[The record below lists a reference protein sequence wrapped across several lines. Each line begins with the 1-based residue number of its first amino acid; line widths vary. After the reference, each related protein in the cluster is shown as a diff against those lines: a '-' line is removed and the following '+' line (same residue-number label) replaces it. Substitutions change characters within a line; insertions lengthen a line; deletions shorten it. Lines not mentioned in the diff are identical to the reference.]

1 MNTKT
6 RKELNKLADLLS
18 EDGNLDGALETN
30 TFTNLAIHLADK
42 NNIAL
47 SAPTIKL
54 YEEWLR
60 CKVFDIL
67 DECDLEDCEED
78 VLDELFGGSDDTYH
92 YTPLY
97 DEEGY
102 EVDWSVMLDN
112 LKAIINR
119 LERASKGIE
128 VILPSSSKA
137 KKIYTVFDEKGD
149 SVVVTR
155 GAYSKPPFAGM
166 TPKEINEMRGW
177 PCMAGWAD
185 GLLTENE
192 KLGRDRVGSLTNDDI
207 EVLNKIKKNEI

>member
-1 MNTKT
+1 MISL
-6 RKELNKLADLLS
+6 RS
-18 EDGNLDGALETN
+18 E
-30 TFTNLAIHLADK
+30 
-42 NNIAL
+42 
-47 SAPTIKL
+47 
-54 YEEWLR
+54 
-60 CKVFDIL
+60 
-67 DECDLEDCEED
+67 
-78 VLDELFGGSDDTYH
+78 
-92 YTPLY
+92 
-97 DEEGY
+97 
-102 EVDWSVMLDN
+102 
-112 LKAIINR
+112 NR
-119 LERASKGIE
+119 ATS

-192 KLGRDRVGSLTNDDI
+192 KLGRDRVGSFTNDDI